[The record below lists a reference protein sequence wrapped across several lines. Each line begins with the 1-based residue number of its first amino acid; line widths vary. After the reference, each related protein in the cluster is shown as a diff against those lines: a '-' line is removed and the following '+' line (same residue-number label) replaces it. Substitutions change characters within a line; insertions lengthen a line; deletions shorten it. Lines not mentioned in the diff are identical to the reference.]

1 MAKPKS
7 KPQKDPITIAEMPL
21 SRPPPSSTT
30 GPRPKTLV
38 DLIEEKRPR
47 HPDGTPILP
56 SDGDDDVVV
65 FGAGMTAAMW
75 TVPLAMLLF
84 VFDVLV
90 HQQYVQEVDV
100 PAILWRVVKAVPAMF
115 ILLYVFH
122 PRRHWA
128 SVQLFFFVVSVA
140 AGCWVIHAVNKYGY
154 YKVMKR
160 APPVGTLWIW
170 AAVEMTLGPVV
181 LSSLVVAGYTWW
193 MGYGF
198 L

>member
-1 MAKPKS
+1 
-7 KPQKDPITIAEMPL
+7 MPL
-21 SRPPPSSTT
+21 SRPPPTSTST
-30 GPRPKTLV
+30 DGAPRPKTLV
-38 DLIEEKRPR
+38 ELIDEKRPR

-56 SDGDDDVVV
+56 SNDDDDVVL

-75 TVPLAMLLF
+75 TGPLAMLLF
-84 VFDVLV
+84 TFDVLV
-90 HQQYVQEVDV
+90 HQQYVQEVEMAEIV
-100 PAILWRVVKAVPAMF
+100 WRVVKAVPAMF

-140 AGCWVIHAVNKYGY
+140 AGCWVVHAVNRYGY

-160 APPVGTLWIW
+160 APAVGTLWIW